1 MNTVSV
7 IVPIYN
13 VEPFIERC
21 VRSLLAQTLEG
32 LELVFVDDASTDG
45 SLQVLQR
52 VLAEE
57 VDCPHQIQIIQ
68 NELNLGLSLTRR
80 VGFLAAHGEYL
91 GTCDSD
97 DWVEP
102 EMYER
107 LYQAIKDSH
116 SDIAACDYFWD
127 YEDHFEPWLFRM
139 DSDPHRCL
147 KLSTDQHLFPSSFFV
162 NLIRRDLVLL
172 STEKV
177 VPVSYSEDVYA
188 MMYAY
193 YYAERVTHVPYCLY
207 HYNRMN
213 SGSLMAQQTRPA
225 GSWVGQRR
233 NIDNIVALL
242 DPDHHPEYHLTCQ
255 WLKFKIKSKFL
266 SAFPSL
272 SAFYAEYKECYRDIM
287 HYEYLPIDVRRKLR
301 IIYSCYF
308 TFWLYHQL
316 QKYRIHS
323 S

>member
-1 MNTVSV
+1 MISVSV

-21 VRSLLAQTLEG
+21 VRSLLAQTLRG
-32 LELVFVDDASTDG
+32 LELIFVDDASTDD
-45 SLQVLQR
+45 SLQVLRR

-57 VDCPHQIQIIQ
+57 VDCLHQIRIIQ
-68 NELNLGLSLTRR
+68 NDRNHGLSVTRR
-80 VGFLAAHGEYL
+80 IGFLAAHGEYL
-91 GTCDSD
+91 ATCDSD

-102 EMYER
+102 DMYER
-107 LYQAIKDSH
+107 LYQAIKDSN

-127 YEDHFEPWLFRM
+127 YEDHTESWQFDV
-139 DSDPHRCL
+139 DSNPRHCL
-147 KLSTDQHLFPSSFFV
+147 QQLTDFHFFPSSFVV
-162 NLIRRDLVLL
+162 NLIRRELVLL
-172 STEKV
+172 ATEKV

-207 HYNRMN
+207 HYNRTN
-213 SGSLMAQQTRPA
+213 SASLMAQQTRPA
-225 GSWVGQRR
+225 GSWEGQRR

-255 WLKFKIKSKFL
+255 CLKYKVKSKFL
-266 SAFPSL
+266 SAFSSL
-272 SAFYAEYKECYRDIM
+272 SAFYAEYKESYRDIM